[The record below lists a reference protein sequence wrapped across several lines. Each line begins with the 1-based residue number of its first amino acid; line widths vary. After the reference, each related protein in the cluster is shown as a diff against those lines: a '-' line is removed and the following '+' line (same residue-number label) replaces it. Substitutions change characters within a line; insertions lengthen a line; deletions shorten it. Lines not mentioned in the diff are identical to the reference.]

1 MTRRLIREPAYRA
14 ARVLIAPA
22 APAAVVVTLTMPGSR
37 HRESSAC
44 LPRAFGSDVTVRIA

>member
-14 ARVLIAPA
+14 ARVLIAPT
-22 APAAVVVTLTMPGSR
+22 APAAVTLTMPGSC
-37 HRESSAC
+37 HLESSAY